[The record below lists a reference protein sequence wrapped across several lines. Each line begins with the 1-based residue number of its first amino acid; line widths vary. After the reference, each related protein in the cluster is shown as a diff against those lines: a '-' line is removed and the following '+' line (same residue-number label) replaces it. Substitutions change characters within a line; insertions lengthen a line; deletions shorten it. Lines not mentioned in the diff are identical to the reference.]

1 MIRKIKNIIKIKLYR
16 GMEEGDIEL
25 EELKQLQKEGAIII
39 DVRSPQEYE
48 EEHVNGAILIPEY
61 EIKKSIESKVKN
73 KNQNIVV
80 YCSSGSRSKKAQ
92 KILKKLGYKNVYN
105 LYNGFIDLQW
115 NGK

>member
-105 LYNGFIDLQW
+105 LYNGFIDLQ
-115 NGK
+115 